1 MLAEVA
7 SPAIPPGLRLKTK
20 QEEIQARVQ
29 NRERKSANV
38 RERQVPPVF
47 GLVCV
52 LLNPSLPFLP
62 PISAYSSGGLYSPTD
77 DVHGGDGSC
86 SRRWL
91 HHDLP

>member
-29 NRERKSANV
+29 SRERKSANV
-38 RERQVPPVF
+38 REPHVPPVF

-52 LLNPSLPFLP
+52 LLNPPPFP
-62 PISAYSSGGLYSPTD
+62 PPTSAYSSGGLYFPTG

-86 SRRWL
+86 SSRWF